1 MLDLRKELLVRKKR
15 VDKAQKDFN
24 EQCKNLNELFQN
36 EGSLNQ
42 SKDTLQNFLDSRVK
56 QKQDFIRVLNVR
68 KKDYFKVRT
77 AKVCLK
83 DDYSKKWC
91 GIIPSL
97 QSLTSVKL
105 SLNKNFT
112 T

>member
-68 KKDYFKVRT
+68 KKDYFKVRIPQ
-77 AKVCLK
+77 VLLK
-83 DDYSKKWC
+83 DYYSKKWC
-91 GIIPSL
+91 VLIISIK
-97 QSLTSVKL
+97 V
-105 SLNKNFT
+105 
-112 T
+112 